1 MLPMQQLLKITAL
14 NITIL
19 IITALSSGCSSIKY
33 YAHMLGGQL
42 EISSSAKPIPEI
54 IDNLDKDEKLRAKL
68 QLIQSA
74 KQFANTR
81 LNLPQNESYSE
92 YADLGRQYVLWNVT
106 AAPQL
111 SLTPYKSCFPIVGCM
126 NYRGFFSKE
135 SADEFAQELKT
146 EGYDVYVAGVAAF
159 SSLGWFNDPV
169 LNTMIHWPDSR
180 LAGLI
185 FHELTHQKL
194 YIDNDT
200 SFNESLAVTVEI
212 EGIKLW
218 LKQQNKTEDLQ
229 RFLKQQQRQQQFLD
243 IVFQARNK
251 LIFLYQTPLSD
262 KDKAIQKQLIFAG
275 LLKNYQKLKQ
285 SWNGYS
291 GYDRWLNHDLNNAK
305 LALLATYSQYV
316 PALTQLLQQH
326 NYNFNEFFSAA
337 EKIAKLPQSE
347 RAIRLKSGITQSN

>member
-1 MLPMQQLLKITAL
+1 MQQMLKITAL
-14 NITIL
+14 NITML
-19 IITALSSGCSSIKY
+19 IITALCSGCSSIKY
-33 YAHMLGGQL
+33 YAHMLGGQI
-42 EISSSAKPIPEI
+42 EISTSAKPIPEI
-54 IDNLDKDEKLRAKL
+54 INNLDNDKKLRAKL
-68 QLIQSA
+68 QLIQAA
-74 KQFANTR
+74 KHFAFTK
-81 LNLPQNESYSE
+81 LDLPQNDSYSE

-111 SLTPYKSCFPIVGCM
+111 SLTPYKSCFPIIGCM

-135 SADEFAQELKT
+135 SADEFAQELKS

-169 LNTMIHWPDSR
+169 LNTMIHWPDTR

-185 FHELTHQKL
+185 FHELTHQKI
-194 YIDNDT
+194 YINNDT

-218 LKQQNKTEDLQ
+218 LKQQGKTEDLQ
-229 RFLKQQQRQQQFLD
+229 TFIKQRQRHQQFLN

-251 LIFLYQTPLSD
+251 LNFLYLAPLSD
-262 KDKAIQKQLIFAG
+262 IDKTLQKDLIFAK
-275 LLKNYQKLKQ
+275 LLNNYQKLKQ

-291 GYDRWLNHDLNNAK
+291 GYDRWFNEDLNNAK

-316 PALTQLLQQH
+316 PALTELLQQK
-326 NYNFNEFFSAA
+326 NYNFTDFFTVA
-337 EKIAKLPQSE
+337 EKIAKLPKSE
-347 RAIRLKSGITQSN
+347 RDIQLKSSVILSN